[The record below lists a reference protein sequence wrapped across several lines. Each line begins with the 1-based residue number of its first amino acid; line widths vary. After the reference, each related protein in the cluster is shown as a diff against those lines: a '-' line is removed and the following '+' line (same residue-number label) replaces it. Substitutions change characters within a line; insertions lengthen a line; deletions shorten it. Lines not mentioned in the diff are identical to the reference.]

1 MPHFLRPLV
10 RFLYRVGVGLVE
22 SLAFARKV
30 FWVEPVLRSVC
41 AEVGEGL
48 RAEQLPYMRGKGQ
61 LWLGKEVNLSGR
73 SCFYFMNGMS
83 ENPEIRVGDKTF
95 IGHGCT
101 FSAGT
106 GIVVGTGCLIS
117 TCVRIHDNDGHPL
130 DPERRRRNDPI
141 RQDEAREV
149 RIGNNV
155 WIGAHAMV
163 MKGVTIGDDA
173 VVAAG
178 SVVTHDVPSA
188 AVVAGNPA
196 RVVKMLTGE

>member
-1 MPHFLRPLV
+1 MT
-10 RFLYRVGVGLVE
+10 
-22 SLAFARKV
+22 
-30 FWVEPVLRSVC
+30 
-41 AEVGEGL
+41 
-48 RAEQLPYMRGKGQ
+48 
-61 LWLGKEVNLSGR
+61 
-73 SCFYFMNGMS
+73 GMS
-83 ENPEIRVGDKTF
+83 ERPAIKVGDRTF

-106 GIVVGTGCLIS
+106 GIVVGAGCLIS
-117 TCVRIHDNDGHPL
+117 TFVRIADNDGHPL
-130 DPERRRRNDPI
+130 DPERRRRNDPL
-141 RQDEAREV
+141 REDEARGV

-178 SVVTHDVPSA
+178 AIVTHDVPPG

-196 RVVKMLTGE
+196 RVVKMLVEVGEYPSP